1 MAHIVKCRICKQQF
15 DTAKE
20 EYVIVGKQ
28 SYYHKKC
35 YDDWV
40 SAINNPRKSGDAD
53 FYKEAVID
61 YLYRDVKM
69 AIDFVKLDR
78 QWNNF
83 IKPERKMT
91 PKGIFFAVKYHFE
104 VQKGSV
110 EKSLG
115 GIGIVPHIY
124 NDSKEYWSNLE
135 VRKEGTIEA
144 IIQQIKQRQ
153 SRPVQQ
159 IQQKGSVKKDK
170 TKWSL
175 EDI

>member
-1 MAHIVKCRICKQQF
+1 M
-15 DTAKE
+15 
-20 EYVIVGKQ
+20 
-28 SYYHKKC
+28 
-35 YDDWV
+35 
-40 SAINNPRKSGDAD
+40 
-53 FYKEAVID
+53 
-61 YLYRDVKM
+61 YRDVKM
-69 AIDFVKLDR
+69 AIDFAKLDK

-159 IQQKGSVKKDK
+159 IQQKDSVKKDK

>member
-15 DTAKE
+15 DTTKE

-40 SAINNPRKSGDAD
+40 STINNPRKSGDAD
-53 FYKEAVID
+53 FYKEAIID

-69 AIDFVKLDR
+69 SIDFVKLDR

-124 NDSKEYWSNLE
+124 NDSKEE
-135 VRKEGTIEA
+135 
-144 IIQQIKQRQ
+144 
-153 SRPVQQ
+153 
-159 IQQKGSVKKDK
+159 
-170 TKWSL
+170 
-175 EDI
+175 